1 MKTTVENSE
10 KDLKIDQIIEKLIY
24 IIAISFFIVYETYN
38 ILSNRSLHFIIL
50 YAIIGISFIIFGY
63 IWHHL
68 INIKSIHRKVYI
80 EELIITI
87 SLFISILLS
96 NQINYLF
103 FLVFPTITLTLTML
117 EIDIKEIAL
126 YIAILTLGI
135 ISLLIDPNFYTI
147 SNKFYIVIYFACIIF
162 ISIININYFS
172 IYKTFTNKYKKEVE
186 LKIQNEELNKD
197 KDSFFEIASKELRDP
212 IQKTEESTEE
222 ILYHY
227 GKDIDENINN
237 SLSKILTNI
246 KILKKLSENMLNI
259 KNLNIDNIEFKI
271 ESINLKELIGQVV
284 DTMSLKAKD
293 RNIQIITSLDD
304 SIDSINVDSNRI
316 GEILRNLVDNSIKY
330 SPENTVITISTYIEN
345 NSKIIEIK
353 DQGIGI
359 PKDDIPHLF
368 EKFYRASNVEKN
380 TKQGSGIGL
389 FLVKEYIEKMNGK
402 IEILSELN
410 KGTRFKITFN
420 N

>member
-10 KDLKIDQIIEKLIY
+10 KDIKIDQIIEKLIY
-24 IIAISFFIVYETYN
+24 IIAISFFLIYETYN
-38 ILSNRSLHFIIL
+38 ILSKRSLHFIIL
-50 YAIIGISFIIFGY
+50 YGIIGISFILFGY

-68 INIKSIHRKVYI
+68 INIKSIHRKIYI

-87 SLFISILLS
+87 GIFISILLS

-103 FLVFPTITLTLTML
+103 FLVFPTITFTLTML
-117 EIDIKEIAL
+117 EIDIKETAG
-126 YIAILTLGI
+126 YIAILTIGI
-135 ISLLIDPNFYTI
+135 ISLLLDPNFYTI
-147 SNKFYIVIYFACIIF
+147 SNKFYLVIYFACIIF
-162 ISIININYFS
+162 ISIINVNYFS

-186 LKIQNEELNKD
+186 LRIQNEELNKD

-212 IQKTEESTEE
+212 IQKTEDSTEE
-222 ILYHY
+222 ILYSY
-227 GKDIDENINN
+227 GKDIEENINN

-259 KNLNIDNIEFKI
+259 KNLNIENIEFKL
-271 ESINLKELIGQVV
+271 ESINLKDFITQVV
-284 DTMSLKAKD
+284 DTMSLKAKE
-293 RNIQIITSLDD
+293 RNIQIVT
-304 SIDSINVDSNRI
+304 SIDNNVESINVDANRI

-330 SPENTVITISTYIEN
+330 SPENTTITISTYMEN
-345 NSKIIEIK
+345 GGKVIEIK

-359 PKDDIPHLF
+359 PKEDIPHLF

-410 KGTRFKITFN
+410 KGTEFKITFGS
-420 N
+420 